1 MNTFRTTILLAV
13 LTALLV
19 WIGDMFGG
27 RQGAI
32 LALILAGGMNFVSYW
47 FSDKIVIKMY
57 GGQEITAQDDPELYG
72 LVQDLTQRAGLPMPK
87 VYVLPQETPNAFATG
102 RNPEHAAVAVTDGI
116 RRILNKRELAGV
128 LGHELT
134 HVKNRDILVSTI
146 AATLAGAIGY
156 LAQMAQWAMIFGGN
170 RDRDEEGGSN
180 IFGLIVMMI
189 VAPIAA
195 MLIQMAVSRSREYG
209 ADEGGAKVTGDPLA
223 LASALRKLHMGAQNI
238 PLEVNNATANA
249 TAHMF
254 IVNPLTGGGLAS
266 LFSTHP
272 PMEERIARLE
282 AMVGKNGL
290 CPRILTLPSIY
301 NRRHTE
307 RSQAD
312 LSVWACVVIGDESA
326 AYERHSGQAGD
337 S

>member
-1 MNTFRTTILLAV
+1 MNTLRTTILLAV

-32 LALILAGGMNFVSYW
+32 MALILAGGMNFFSYW

-57 GGQEITAQDDPELYG
+57 GGQEVTAQDDPELYG
-72 LVQDLTQRAGLPMPK
+72 LVQDLTQRAGLPMPR
-87 VYVLPQETPNAFATG
+87 VYVLPQDTPNAFATG
-102 RNPEHAAVAVTDGI
+102 RNAQHAAVAVTAGI
-116 RRILNKRELAGV
+116 RRILNKRELSGV

-146 AATLAGAIGY
+146 AATLAGAISY
-156 LAQMAQWAMIFGGN
+156 LAQMAQWAAIFGGRE
-170 RDRDEEGGSN
+170 RDRDEGGGG
-180 IFGLIVMMI
+180 ILGLLFMMI

-223 LASALRKLHMGAQNI
+223 LASALRKLEMGAQNI

-272 PMEERIARLE
+272 PMEERIERLE
-282 AMVGKNGL
+282 EMAKKMGA
-290 CPRILTLPSIY
+290 
-301 NRRHTE
+301 
-307 RSQAD
+307 RS
-312 LSVWACVVIGDESA
+312 
-326 AYERHSGQAGD
+326 Y
-337 S
+337 

>member
-1 MNTFRTTILLAV
+1 MNAVRTTILLAV

-19 WIGDMFGG
+19 WIGDMLGG

-32 LALILAGGMNFVSYW
+32 IALLLAGGMNFFSYW

-57 GGQEITAQDDPELYG
+57 GGQEVSAQDDPELYG

-87 VYVLPQETPNAFATG
+87 VYVLPQDTPNAFATG

-128 LGHELT
+128 LGHELS
-134 HVKNRDILVSTI
+134 HVKHRDILVSTI

-156 LAQMAQWAMIFGGN
+156 LAQMAQWAMIFGGS

-180 IFGLIVMMI
+180 IFGLIIMMI

-223 LASALRKLHMGAQNI
+223 LASALKKLHMGAQSI
-238 PLEVNNATANA
+238 PLEASNATANA

-254 IVNPLTGGGLAS
+254 IVNPLTGRGLAS

-282 AMVGKNGL
+282 AMAGKMGYA
-290 CPRILTLPSIY
+290 RAS
-301 NRRHTE
+301 
-307 RSQAD
+307 
-312 LSVWACVVIGDESA
+312 
-326 AYERHSGQAGD
+326 
-337 S
+337 

>member
-1 MNTFRTTILLAV
+1 MNTLRTTILLAV

-19 WIGDMFGG
+19 WIGDMLGG
-27 RQGAI
+27 RQGSI
-32 LALILAGGMNFVSYW
+32 IALLLAGGMNFFSYW

-57 GGQEITAQDDPELYG
+57 GGQEVSAQDDPELYG

-87 VYVLPQETPNAFATG
+87 VYVLPQDTPNAFATG

-116 RRILNKRELAGV
+116 RRILDKRELAGV
-128 LGHELT
+128 LGHELS
-134 HVKNRDILVSTI
+134 HVKHRDILVSTI

-170 RDRDEEGGSN
+170 RDRDEEGGGN

-254 IVNPLTGGGLAS
+254 IVNPLTGHGLAS

-282 AMVGKNGL
+282 AMAGKMGYA
-290 CPRILTLPSIY
+290 RAS
-301 NRRHTE
+301 
-307 RSQAD
+307 
-312 LSVWACVVIGDESA
+312 
-326 AYERHSGQAGD
+326 
-337 S
+337 

>member
-13 LTALLV
+13 LTVLLI
-19 WIGDMFGG
+19 WIGDMLGG

-32 LALILAGGMNFVSYW
+32 IALLLAGGMNFFSYW
-47 FSDKIVIKMY
+47 FSDKIVLKMY
-57 GGQEITAQDDPELYG
+57 GGQEVSAQDDPELYG
-72 LVQDLTQRAGLPMPK
+72 LVQDLAQRAGLPMPK
-87 VYVLPQETPNAFATG
+87 VYVLPQDTPNAFATG

-116 RRILNKRELAGV
+116 RRILTKRELAGV
-128 LGHELT
+128 LGHELS

-156 LAQMAQWAMIFGGN
+156 LAQMAQFAMFFGGN
-170 RDRDEEGGSN
+170 RDRDDEGGGGN
-180 IFGLIVMMI
+180 IIGLIVMMI

-223 LASALRKLHMGAQNI
+223 LASALRKLHMGVQNI

-254 IVNPLTGGGLAS
+254 IVNPLTGAGLAS

-282 AMVGKNGL
+282 AMAGKMNYA
-290 CPRILTLPSIY
+290 RAS
-301 NRRHTE
+301 
-307 RSQAD
+307 
-312 LSVWACVVIGDESA
+312 
-326 AYERHSGQAGD
+326 
-337 S
+337 

>member
-13 LTALLV
+13 LTALLM
-19 WIGDMFGG
+19 WIGNMLGG
-27 RQGAI
+27 GQGAI
-32 LALILAGGMNFVSYW
+32 IALLIAGGINFFSYW
-47 FSDKIVIKMY
+47 FSDKIVLKMY
-57 GGQEITAQDDPELYG
+57 GGQEVAAQDDPELYG
-72 LVQDLTQRAGLPMPK
+72 MVQDLAQRARLPMPK
-87 VYVLPQETPNAFATG
+87 VYLLPQDTPNAFATG

-128 LGHELT
+128 LGHELS
-134 HVKNRDILVSTI
+134 HVKHRDILVSTI

-170 RDRDEEGGSN
+170 RDRDEEGGGN

-238 PLEVNNATANA
+238 PLHVNNATANA

-254 IVNPLTGGGLAS
+254 IVNPLTGHGLAS

-282 AMVGKNGL
+282 AMAGKMGYA
-290 CPRILTLPSIY
+290 RAS
-301 NRRHTE
+301 
-307 RSQAD
+307 
-312 LSVWACVVIGDESA
+312 
-326 AYERHSGQAGD
+326 
-337 S
+337 